1 MMGCGKTYIGQIL
14 ATKLN
19 AQFIDTDDLI
29 EKEEG
34 TIISDI
40 FTNKGESYF
49 RRCEALAFERAM
61 QDRTA
66 VISTGGGLLTTPS
79 TVGIMKQHSISIWLR
94 SDIEDILTRLEGDI
108 TRPLLQVD
116 SPEDELRRLLK
127 NREALYSKAD
137 IHIHNKDEA
146 NNVVETIVQK
156 LKGT

>member
-1 MMGCGKTYIGQIL
+1 MPSNELDNFIQQRERPIVLVGMMGCGKTYIGQIL

-66 VISTGGGLLTTPS
+66 VIFYRWWFAYDP
-79 TVGIMKQHSISIWLR
+79 
-94 SDIEDILTRLEGDI
+94 
-108 TRPLLQVD
+108 
-116 SPEDELRRLLK
+116 
-127 NREALYSKAD
+127 
-137 IHIHNKDEA
+137 
-146 NNVVETIVQK
+146 
-156 LKGT
+156 